1 MASRAAPKIQH
12 PTTTTTTKNQPNPP
26 IPGAGSTQTR
36 FGLFQ
41 SVSRHSRSAG
51 ESVITAAARAH
62 ATPAPR
68 TPHSLGTAASTSP
81 AATTTGF
88 LGFTELGLARPGF
101 LVASPA
107 FVLLRFLLFFLFSL
121 LFGFGNGA
129 L

>member
-1 MASRAAPKIQH
+1 MDGTVASRAAPKIQH
-12 PTTTTTTKNQPNPP
+12 PPPPPQKPTPNPP

-41 SVSRHSRSAG
+41 SVSRHGRSAG
-51 ESVITAAARAH
+51 ESVITAAARTH
-62 ATPAPR
+62 ATPAL
-68 TPHSLGTAASTSP
+68 HSLGTAASTSP

-107 FVLLRFLLFFLFSL
+107 FVLL
-121 LFGFGNGA
+121 
-129 L
+129 